1 MRQPIVS
8 VLGHVDHGKTTL
20 LDYVRGTSVAARE
33 AGLITQHIGATEVPI
48 ETIKD
53 ICGKMFNEDKVRIP
67 GLLFIDTPGH
77 RAFTS
82 MRARGGGLADLAVL
96 MIDVVEGIKPQTI
109 ESIEILKRHKTP
121 FVIAANKVDRISGWR
136 GKGGAFLPAHDSQ
149 PDFVQTALEQRI
161 LDIIGKL
168 YEHDIN
174 ADRFDRIEDFT
185 KNFAIIPMSAKHG
198 EGIPDLLM
206 MLIGLSQRFLGDT
219 IEEDSG
225 PGEGTVLEVKEEV
238 GLGTTIDVILYKG
251 MLRKGDDIAIGG
263 IETPVF
269 TRVKAILKPKAL
281 DEIRDPRDKF
291 LQADEISAA
300 AGVKVLAPDLGAVV
314 AGSPIKVVE
323 GNEGEELCFESCFEA
338 GTEGV
343 TIKADT
349 LGSLEAL
356 QFECRESEV
365 PILRTCIGPVSR
377 SDVMEVSARPDPLE
391 KVILS
396 FNVGTTQD
404 AVETAESTG
413 VKIIDGNVIYKLIED
428 YLEWKEI
435 VTKQLDEDSRIAIA
449 YPAKVL
455 LLPDCFFRLSKPAI
469 VGVRILAGTLRPG
482 LRLMREDG
490 RSAGLIRSIRSGD
503 QTLQK
508 AGAGDEVAIAIDGVT
523 CGRQIKIEDVLY
535 VDIPEHHVK
544 ELRKIDLSYD
554 EEETLEKII
563 EIKRKDSSY
572 WGM

>member
-1 MRQPIVS
+1 VRQPIVS

-48 ETIKD
+48 ETIKE
-53 ICGKMFNEDKVRIP
+53 ICGNMFNEDKVKIP

-82 MRARGGGLADLAVL
+82 MRARGGALADLAVL

-121 FVIAANKVDRISGWR
+121 FVIAANKVDRLSGWR
-136 GKGGAFLPAHDSQ
+136 GRPGPFMASHDSQ
-149 PDFVQTALEQRI
+149 PDFVQRALEER
-161 LDIIGKL
+161 LFNIIGRF

-185 KNFAIIPMSAKHG
+185 KNFAIIPISAKHG

-219 IEEDSG
+219 IEEDRG

-251 MLRKGDDIAIGG
+251 TFHKGDDIAIGG
-263 IETPVF
+263 IDTPVYS
-269 TRVKAILKPKAL
+269 RIKAILKPKPL

-291 LQADEISAA
+291 LQVDEIDAA
-300 AGVKVLAPDLGAVV
+300 AGVKILAPDLGDVV
-314 AGSPIKVVE
+314 AGSPIKVVTGE
-323 GNEGEELCFESCFEA
+323 EGEEFCFESCFEA
-338 GTEGV
+338 GIDGV

-356 QFECRESEV
+356 QFECKDSGV

-377 SDVMEVSARPDPLE
+377 SDVMEVSTRPDPLE
-391 KVILS
+391 KVILA

-404 AVETAESTG
+404 AVETADSTG
-413 VKIIDGNVIYKLIED
+413 VKIIDGNIIYRLIED
-428 YLEWKEI
+428 YIVWKEE
-435 VTKQLDEDSRIAIA
+435 VAKQLDEESRSTMA
-449 YPAKVL
+449 YPCKVL

-469 VGVRILAGTLRPG
+469 VGVRVLAGTLKPG
-482 LRLMREDG
+482 LKLMREDG
-490 RSAGLIRSIRSGD
+490 RSAGTIRSIRSGD

-508 AGAGDEVAIAIDGVT
+508 AAAGDEVAIALEGVT

-535 VDIPEHHVK
+535 VDIPENHIK
-544 ELRKIDLSYD
+544 ELHKIDLGYD
-554 EEETLEKII
+554 EEETLDKII
-563 EIKRKDSSY
+563 EIKRKEHSY

>member
-1 MRQPIVS
+1 VS

-20 LDYVRGTSVAARE
+20 LDYIRGTSVAARE

-48 ETIKD
+48 DTIRN
-53 ICGKMFNEDKVRIP
+53 ICGKMFDEDKVSIP

-82 MRARGGGLADLAVL
+82 MRARGGALADLAIL

-109 ESIEILKRHKTP
+109 ESMEILKRHKTP

-136 GKGGAFLPAHDSQ
+136 GRPGPFFASHDSQ
-149 PDFVQTALEQRI
+149 PDFVRKALEDR
-161 LDIIGKL
+161 LFDVIGRL

-185 KNFAIIPMSAKHG
+185 RNFAIIPMSAKHG

-206 MLIGLSQRFLGDT
+206 LLIGLSQRFLGDK
-219 IEEDSG
+219 IEEEGG
-225 PGEGTVLEVKEEV
+225 PGEGTVLEVKEEI

-251 MLRKGDDIAIGG
+251 TLRKGDDIAIGG
-263 IETPVF
+263 IDTPVY
-269 TRVKAILKPKAL
+269 TRVKAILKPKPL

-291 LQADEISAA
+291 LQVEEISAA
-300 AGVKVLAPDLGAVV
+300 AGVKVLGPDLGDVV
-314 AGSPIKVVE
+314 AGSPIKVVTDE
-323 GNEGEELCFESCFEA
+323 DHEDLCFESCFEP
-338 GTEGV
+338 GTDGV

-356 QFECRESEV
+356 QFECKDSDV

-377 SDVMEVSARPDPLE
+377 SDVMEVSARSDPLE

-404 AVETAESTG
+404 AVETAENTG
-413 VKIIDGNVIYKLIED
+413 VRIIEGNVIYELIED
-428 YLEWKEI
+428 YIVWKEE
-435 VTKQLDEDSRIAIA
+435 VSKRLDEESRSHIA

-469 VGVRILAGTLRPG
+469 VGVRVLAGTLRPG
-482 LRLMREDG
+482 LKLIREDG
-490 RSAGLIRSIRSGD
+490 RSAGTIRSIRSGD

-508 AGAGDEVAIAIDGVT
+508 ANSGDEVAIALEGVT
-523 CGRQIKIEDVLY
+523 CGRHIKIEDVLY
-535 VDIPEHHVK
+535 VNIPEAHVK

-554 EEETLEKII
+554 EKETLDKII
-563 EIKRKDSSY
+563 EIKRKENSY